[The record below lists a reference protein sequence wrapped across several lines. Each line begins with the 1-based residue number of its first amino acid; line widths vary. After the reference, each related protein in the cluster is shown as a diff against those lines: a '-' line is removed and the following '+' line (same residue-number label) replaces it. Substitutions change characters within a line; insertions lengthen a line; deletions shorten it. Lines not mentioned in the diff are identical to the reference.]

1 MSPKDMI
8 TEQEVY
14 FDSLMMGEAE
24 RREMYEIRRPRHGI
38 SSNL

>member
-24 RREMYEIRRPRHGI
+24 KGETYETTE
-38 SSNL
+38 

>member
-24 RREMYEIRRPRHGI
+24 RGEMYENREE
-38 SSNL
+38 SN

>member
-1 MSPKDMI
+1 MSPKDAI

-24 RREMYEIRRPRHGI
+24 RREIYENREE
-38 SSNL
+38 SD

>member
-14 FDSLMMGEAE
+14 FDSLMMGESE
-24 RREMYEIRRPRHGI
+24 RRDGDREGEG
-38 SSNL
+38 